1 MKTQTTN
8 RAPRLL
14 RRAGVLLAC
23 AAAAAACGP
32 REKVVKIAVA
42 TPLTGVSGA
51 EGQGVKRAVIMAVE
65 EANASHSFPFKL
77 AAAPFDDRADP
88 KEAVNVANLIIS
100 DPRIVAVVG
109 HYTSGCSIPAAKVYA
124 RAPIAMISPGATNP
138 EVTAQQLSPD
148 WIGPRVVFRDVPTD
162 AVQGAY
168 AAEFAYKRLGKR
180 RIALIHDKTPYG
192 QGLIE
197 QFQATFESLG
207 GKIVSLDGVS
217 VGDRDFKALL
227 TKIKN
232 DASRPEGIYF
242 GGYYTEAGLL
252 ILQMRELGMKD
263 PFVFISDDGAQ
274 SPVLY
279 DVAGDAADGAYL
291 TTVGVPVEELPSAR
305 DFIAAYKK
313 RWTGASEDLKP
324 FDHFAYEATNIVLE
338 ALARAGEPD
347 REKVLAALP
356 GVRYKGILGETIF
369 DAKGDTLNHIVTMTR
384 ARAKDRS
391 FPSVR

>member
-1 MKTQTTN
+1 LEH
-8 RAPRLL
+8 RSRL
-14 RRAGVLLAC
+14 
-23 AAAAAACGP
+23 AAAALACVLASACGP

-42 TPLTGVSGA
+42 TPLTGDTGA

-65 EANASHSFPFKL
+65 EANASHRFPYKL

-162 AVQGAY
+162 DVQGAY
-168 AAEFAYKRLGKR
+168 AAEYAYKRLGKR
-180 RIALIHDKTPYG
+180 RMALIHDKTPYG

-197 QFQATFESLG
+197 QFKTTFESLG
-207 GKIVSLDGVS
+207 GKVVSLDGVS

-227 TKIKN
+227 TKVRGD
-232 DASRPEGIYF
+232 DAKPQGIYF
-242 GGYYTEAGLL
+242 GGYYTEAGLM
-252 ILQMRELGMKD
+252 IMQMRELGMND

-279 DVAGDAADGAYL
+279 EVAGAAADGAYL

-305 DFIAAYKK
+305 VFMAAYKK
-313 RWTGASEDLKP
+313 RWTGPGEDLKP
-324 FDHFAYEATNIVLE
+324 FDHFAYEATNIVLA
-338 ALARAGEPD
+338 ALERAGTPD

-356 GVRYKGILGETIF
+356 SVRYKGILGETVF
-369 DAKGDTLNHIVTMTR
+369 DEKGDTLNHIVTMTR
-384 ARAKDRS
+384 ARWSDKG
-391 FPSVR
+391 FPSVH

>member
-1 MKTQTTN
+1 MKSRPATL
-8 RAPRLL
+8 PRL
-14 RRAGVLLAC
+14 AALALTC
-23 AAAAAACGP
+23 ALGAACGP

-42 TPLTGVSGA
+42 TPLTGDTGA
-51 EGQGVKRAVIMAVE
+51 EGQGIKRAVIMAVE
-65 EANASHSFPFKL
+65 EANASRRFPYKL

-100 DPRIVAVVG
+100 DPRIIAVVG

-162 AVQGAY
+162 DVQGAY
-168 AAEFAYKRLGKR
+168 AAEFVYKRLGKR
-180 RIALIHDKTPYG
+180 RMALLHDKTPYG

-197 QFQATFESLG
+197 QFQSTFESLG
-207 GKIVSLDGVS
+207 GKVVSVDGIS

-227 TKIKN
+227 TKIKS
-232 DASRPEGIYF
+232 DASRPGGIYF

-252 ILQMRELGMKD
+252 LMQMRELGMKD
-263 PFVFISDDGAQ
+263 PFVFVSDDGAQ

-305 DFIAAYKK
+305 AFIAAYKK
-313 RWTGASEDLKP
+313 RWTKPSEDLKP
-324 FDHFAYEATNIVLE
+324 FDHFAYEATNIVLA
-338 ALARAGEPD
+338 ALEKAGEPD

-356 GVRYKGILGETIF
+356 SVRYKGILGETVF
-369 DAKGDTLNHIVTMTR
+369 DEKGDTLNHIVTMTR

>member
-1 MKTQTTN
+1 MEH
-8 RAPRLL
+8 RS
-14 RRAGVLLAC
+14 RRVFVFIAC
-23 AAAAAACGP
+23 AFAAACGP

-42 TPLTGVSGA
+42 TPLTGDTGA
-51 EGQGVKRAVIMAVE
+51 EGQGIKRAVIMAIE
-65 EANASHSFPFKL
+65 EANASHRFPYKL

-124 RAPIAMISPGATNP
+124 RASIAMISPGATNP

-162 AVQGAY
+162 DVQGAY
-168 AAEFAYKRLGKR
+168 AAEYAYKRLGKH

-197 QFQATFESLG
+197 QFKSTFEALG

-227 TKIKN
+227 TKIRG
-232 DASRPEGIYF
+232 DDSRPEGIFF

-252 ILQMRELGMKD
+252 LVQMRELGMKA

-279 DVAGDAADGAYL
+279 EVAGDAADGAYL

-305 DFIAAYKK
+305 DFMAAYKK

-356 GVRYKGILGETIF
+356 GVRYKGILGETVF
-369 DAKGDTLNHIVTMTR
+369 DEKGDTTNHIVTMTR
-384 ARAKDRS
+384 ARWSDKG

>member
-1 MKTQTTN
+1 M
-8 RAPRLL
+8 
-14 RRAGVLLAC
+14 
-23 AAAAAACGP
+23 AACGP

-42 TPLTGVSGA
+42 TPLTGDTGA
-51 EGQGVKRAVIMAVE
+51 EGQGIKRAVIMAIE
-65 EANASHSFPFKL
+65 EANASHRFPYKL

-124 RAPIAMISPGATNP
+124 RASIAMISPGATNP

-162 AVQGAY
+162 DVQGAY
-168 AAEFAYKRLGKR
+168 AAEYAYKRLGKR
-180 RIALIHDKTPYG
+180 RIALVHDKTPYG

-197 QFQATFESLG
+197 QFQTTFSSLG
-207 GKIVSLDGVS
+207 GKIVSLDGIS

-227 TKIKN
+227 TRIRG
-232 DASRPEGIYF
+232 DASRPEGIFF
-242 GGYYTEAGLL
+242 GGYYTEAGLML
-252 ILQMRELGMKD
+252 IQMRELGMKD

-279 DVAGDAADGAYL
+279 EVAGDAADGAYL
-291 TTVGVPVEELPSAR
+291 TTVGVPVEELASAR

-313 RWTGASEDLKP
+313 RWTGTSEDLKP
-324 FDHFAYEATNIVLE
+324 FDHFAYEATNIVLV
-338 ALARAGEPD
+338 ALERAGPD

-369 DAKGDTLNHIVTMTR
+369 DEKGDTLNHIVTMTR
-384 ARAKDRS
+384 ARWSDKG
-391 FPSVR
+391 FPSVH

>member
-1 MKTQTTN
+1 MRHN
-8 RAPRLL
+8 RSALQPRS
-14 RRAGVLLAC
+14 RPAFVLIAC
-23 AAAAAACGP
+23 ALFAACGP

-42 TPLTGVSGA
+42 TPLTGDTGA
-51 EGQGVKRAVIMAVE
+51 EGQGIKRAVIMAVE
-65 EANASHSFPFKL
+65 EANASHRFPYKL

-124 RAPIAMISPGATNP
+124 RASIAMISPGATNP

-162 AVQGAY
+162 DVQGAY
-168 AAEFAYKRLGKR
+168 AAEYAYKRLGKR

-197 QFQATFESLG
+197 QFQTTFTSLG

-227 TKIKN
+227 TKIRG
-232 DASRPEGIYF
+232 DASQPQGIYF

-252 ILQMRELGMKD
+252 LIQMRELGMKD

-279 DVAGDAADGAYL
+279 EVAGDAADGAYL

-313 RWTGASEDLKP
+313 RWTGSSEDLKP
-324 FDHFAYEATNIVLE
+324 FDHFAYEATNIVLV
-338 ALARAGEPD
+338 ALERAGEPD

-369 DAKGDTLNHIVTMTR
+369 DEKGDTLNHIVTMTR
-384 ARAKDRS
+384 ARWSDKG

>member
-1 MKTQTTN
+1 MRHN
-8 RAPRLL
+8 RTALKHRSRLAFL
-14 RRAGVLLAC
+14 VLAC
-23 AAAAAACGP
+23 AAASACGP

-42 TPLTGVSGA
+42 TPLTGDTGA
-51 EGQGVKRAVIMAVE
+51 EGQGIKRAVIMAVE
-65 EANASHSFPFKL
+65 EANASHRFPYKL

-124 RAPIAMISPGATNP
+124 RASIAMISPGATNP
-138 EVTAQQLSPD
+138 EVTAQQTSPD

-162 AVQGAY
+162 DVQGAY
-168 AAEFAYKRLGKR
+168 AAEFTYKRLGKR
-180 RIALIHDKTPYG
+180 RIALLHDKTPYG

-197 QFQATFESLG
+197 QFKSTFEALG

-227 TKIKN
+227 TKIKG
-232 DASRPEGIYF
+232 DAAKPEGIYF

-252 ILQMRELGMKD
+252 IVQMRELGMKD

-305 DFIAAYKK
+305 DFMAAYKK

-324 FDHFAYEATNIVLE
+324 FDHFAYEATNIVLA
-338 ALARAGEPD
+338 ALEKAGEPD
-347 REKVLAALP
+347 REKVLAAMP
-356 GVRYKGILGETIF
+356 SIRYKGILGETVF
-369 DAKGDTLNHIVTMTR
+369 DDKGDTLNHIVTMTR
-384 ARAKDRS
+384 ARAKDRA

>member
-1 MKTQTTN
+1 MKSRPATL
-8 RAPRLL
+8 PRLAAL
-14 RRAGVLLAC
+14 ALAC
-23 AAAAAACGP
+23 ALAAACGP

-42 TPLTGVSGA
+42 TPLTGDTGA
-51 EGQGVKRAVIMAVE
+51 EGQGIKRAVIMAVE
-65 EANASHSFPFKL
+65 EANASHRFPFKL

-100 DPRIVAVVG
+100 DPRIIAVVG

-162 AVQGAY
+162 DVQGAY
-168 AAEFAYKRLGKR
+168 AAEFVYKRLGKR
-180 RIALIHDKTPYG
+180 RMALLHDKTPYG

-197 QFQATFESLG
+197 QFQATFQALG
-207 GKIVSLDGVS
+207 GKIVSLDGIS

-227 TKIKN
+227 TKIKS
-232 DASRPEGIYF
+232 DSARPQGIYF
-242 GGYYTEAGLL
+242 GGYYTEAGLML
-252 ILQMRELGMKD
+252 MQMRELGMKD
-263 PFVFISDDGAQ
+263 PFIFVSDDGAQ

-305 DFIAAYKK
+305 AFIAAYKK
-313 RWTGASEDLKP
+313 RWTSPSEDLKP
-324 FDHFAYEATNIVLE
+324 FDHFAYEATNIVLA
-338 ALARAGEPD
+338 ALEKAGEPD

-356 GVRYKGILGETIF
+356 SVRYKGILGETIF

>member
-1 MKTQTTN
+1 MRHN
-8 RAPRLL
+8 RSDLEHRIRPL
-14 RRAGVLLAC
+14 LLAC
-23 AAAAAACGP
+23 ACAVVSSCGP

-42 TPLTGVSGA
+42 TPLTGDSGA
-51 EGQGVKRAVIMAVE
+51 EGQGIKRAVIMAIE
-65 EANASHSFPFKL
+65 EANASHRFPYKL

-162 AVQGAY
+162 DVQGAY
-168 AAEFAYKRLGKR
+168 AAEFAYRRLGKR
-180 RIALIHDKTPYG
+180 RIALLHDKTPYG

-197 QFQATFESLG
+197 QFSSTFQTLG

-227 TKIKN
+227 TKIKG
-232 DASRPEGIYF
+232 DASRPEGIFF

-252 ILQMRELGMKD
+252 LMQMRELGMKD

-279 DVAGDAADGAYL
+279 EVAGEAADGAYL
-291 TTVGVPVEELPSAR
+291 TTVGVPVEELASAR

-313 RWTGASEDLKP
+313 RWTGSSEDLKP
-324 FDHFAYEATNIVLE
+324 FDHFAYEATNIVLA
-338 ALARAGEPD
+338 ALEKAGTPD

-356 GVRYKGILGETIF
+356 SVRYKGILGETIF

-384 ARAKDRS
+384 ARWKDKG
-391 FPSVR
+391 FPSIH

>member
-1 MKTQTTN
+1 ME
-8 RAPRLL
+8 PRL
-14 RRAGVLLAC
+14 RRAVLVITCVL
-23 AAAAAACGP
+23 AAACGP

-42 TPLTGVSGA
+42 VPLTGDTGA

-65 EANASHSFPFKL
+65 EANASHRFPYKL

-88 KEAVNVANLIIS
+88 KEAVNVANLIVS

-148 WIGPRVVFRDVPTD
+148 WIGPRVVFRDVATD
-162 AVQGAY
+162 DVQGSA

-180 RIALIHDKTPYG
+180 RMALLHDKTPYG
-192 QGLIE
+192 QGLAE

-207 GKIVSLDGVS
+207 GKVVSLDGIS

-227 TKIKN
+227 TKIRG
-232 DASRPEGIYF
+232 DESRPQGIYF
-242 GGYYTEAGLL
+242 GGMYTEAGLL
-252 ILQMRELGMKD
+252 LVQMRELGMKD
-263 PFVFISDDGAQ
+263 PFVFISGDGAQ

-279 DVAGDAADGAYL
+279 DVAGEAADGAYL
-291 TTVGVPVEELPSAR
+291 TTIGVPVEELPSAR
-305 DFIAAYKK
+305 EFIARYKK
-313 RWTGASEDLKP
+313 RWTGSSEDLKP
-324 FDHFAYEATNIVLE
+324 FDHFGYEATNIVLE
-338 ALARAGEPD
+338 ALARAGTPD

-356 GVRYKGILGETIF
+356 GVQYKGILGETKF
-369 DAKGDTLNHIVTMTR
+369 DAKGDTTNRIVTMTR
-384 ARAKDRS
+384 AHWSDKS
-391 FPSVR
+391 FPSIR

>member
-1 MKTQTTN
+1 MEH
-8 RAPRLL
+8 RS
-14 RRAGVLLAC
+14 RRVFVFIAC
-23 AAAAAACGP
+23 AFAASCGP

-42 TPLTGVSGA
+42 TPLTGDTGA
-51 EGQGVKRAVIMAVE
+51 EGQGIKRAVIMAIE
-65 EANASHSFPFKL
+65 EANASHRFPYKL

-124 RAPIAMISPGATNP
+124 RASIAMISPGATNP

-162 AVQGAY
+162 DVQGAY
-168 AAEFAYKRLGKR
+168 AAEYAYKRLGKH

-197 QFQATFESLG
+197 QFKSTFESLG

-227 TKIKN
+227 TKIRG
-232 DASRPEGIYF
+232 DDSRPEGIFF

-252 ILQMRELGMKD
+252 LVQMRELGMKA

-279 DVAGDAADGAYL
+279 EVAGDAADGAYL

-305 DFIAAYKK
+305 VFMAAYKK

-356 GVRYKGILGETIF
+356 GVRYKGILGETVF
-369 DAKGDTLNHIVTMTR
+369 DEKGDTTNHIVTMTR
-384 ARAKDRS
+384 ARWSDKG